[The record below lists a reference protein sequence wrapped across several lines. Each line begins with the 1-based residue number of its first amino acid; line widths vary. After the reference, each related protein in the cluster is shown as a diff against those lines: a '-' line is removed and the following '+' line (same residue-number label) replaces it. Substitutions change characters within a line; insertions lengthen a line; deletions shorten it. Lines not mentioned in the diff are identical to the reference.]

1 MLIESTDNDDDDGDD
16 DDDDNNYDN
25 TCNQLTKLSETA
37 NINNNCYL
45 WILLVLFCKVKFPSL
60 SIVE

>member
-1 MLIESTDNDDDDGDD
+1 MLIESTDNDDDNDDD
-16 DDDDNNYDN
+16 DDDDNNNYDD

-45 WILLVLFCKVKFPSL
+45 WILLVLFC
-60 SIVE
+60 